1 MGPLVAASRRITAAD
16 FAAQSMVPERHPPR
30 QSSPASARGIVHPGA
45 RVAGISSVARQT
57 RRGRRRKVFCSRGSS
72 ILEIPLHVDGA
83 RFAGSDGARRS
94 VAHCGHSGQRRSTV
108 LARGGCRLLGAIREA
123 HRAFNQPPARNRGH
137 PFVWRRSST
146 ARIHQNHRAPAGAF
160 TDLRRL
166 LFAGQFGLRALP
178 VPGADGEMEMKEMT
192 KLECRIPKE
201 DRKAFTLM
209 ELLVVIAIIAVLL
222 GLAFPVFQGVLDR
235 AKKVQAKNDVT
246 QIVTAVNAFY
256 TEYGK
261 YPTVT
266 ADTIIT
272 STSSPSNADLMYT
285 LRAVSGG
292 NAINTRQIVF
302 ISPPD
307 VKNPAN
313 PRSGIGTTTGAG
325 QYYDPWGTP
334 YLVEI
339 DGNYD
344 NQIANPYTANAGATP
359 HLQIGVIAWSLGKD
373 KAGATAAA
381 SGDKKTGTYNDDV
394 ISWQ

>member
-1 MGPLVAASRRITAAD
+1 
-16 FAAQSMVPERHPPR
+16 
-30 QSSPASARGIVHPGA
+30 
-45 RVAGISSVARQT
+45 
-57 RRGRRRKVFCSRGSS
+57 
-72 ILEIPLHVDGA
+72 
-83 RFAGSDGARRS
+83 
-94 VAHCGHSGQRRSTV
+94 
-108 LARGGCRLLGAIREA
+108 
-123 HRAFNQPPARNRGH
+123 
-137 PFVWRRSST
+137 
-146 ARIHQNHRAPAGAF
+146 
-160 TDLRRL
+160 
-166 LFAGQFGLRALP
+166 LRALP

-292 NAINTRQIVF
+292 LNVNNAINTRQIVF

-359 HLQIGVIAWSLGKD
+359 NLQIGVIAWSLGKD

>member
-1 MGPLVAASRRITAAD
+1 
-16 FAAQSMVPERHPPR
+16 
-30 QSSPASARGIVHPGA
+30 
-45 RVAGISSVARQT
+45 
-57 RRGRRRKVFCSRGSS
+57 
-72 ILEIPLHVDGA
+72 
-83 RFAGSDGARRS
+83 
-94 VAHCGHSGQRRSTV
+94 
-108 LARGGCRLLGAIREA
+108 
-123 HRAFNQPPARNRGH
+123 
-137 PFVWRRSST
+137 
-146 ARIHQNHRAPAGAF
+146 
-160 TDLRRL
+160 
-166 LFAGQFGLRALP
+166 
-178 VPGADGEMEMKEMT
+178 MEMKEMT

-313 PRSGIGTTTGAG
+313 PRSGI
-325 QYYDPWGTP
+325 
-334 YLVEI
+334 
-339 DGNYD
+339 
-344 NQIANPYTANAGATP
+344 
-359 HLQIGVIAWSLGKD
+359 
-373 KAGATAAA
+373 
-381 SGDKKTGTYNDDV
+381 
-394 ISWQ
+394 

>member
-1 MGPLVAASRRITAAD
+1 
-16 FAAQSMVPERHPPR
+16 
-30 QSSPASARGIVHPGA
+30 
-45 RVAGISSVARQT
+45 
-57 RRGRRRKVFCSRGSS
+57 
-72 ILEIPLHVDGA
+72 
-83 RFAGSDGARRS
+83 
-94 VAHCGHSGQRRSTV
+94 
-108 LARGGCRLLGAIREA
+108 
-123 HRAFNQPPARNRGH
+123 
-137 PFVWRRSST
+137 
-146 ARIHQNHRAPAGAF
+146 
-160 TDLRRL
+160 
-166 LFAGQFGLRALP
+166 
-178 VPGADGEMEMKEMT
+178 MEMKEMT
-192 KLECRIPKE
+192 KLECRMTKE
-201 DRKAFTLM
+201 DRKAFTLI
-209 ELLVVIAIIAVLL
+209 ELLVVIAIIATLL

-235 AKKVQAKNDVT
+235 AKNVQAKNDVT

-261 YPTVT
+261 YPLVT
-266 ADTIIT
+266 ADTIYGAGG
-272 STSSPSNADLMYT
+272 TSSADLFYS
-285 LRAVSGG
+285 LRAVALGANALVNG
-292 NAINTRQIVF
+292 VPAINTRQIVF

-359 HLQIGVIAWSLGKD
+359 NLQIGVIAWSLGKD

-381 SGDKKTGTYNDDV
+381 SGDKKTGTYKDDV